1 MVGDPLTDAG
11 GVSRETSTKVGAIG
25 TCQMQIRLEELPDVI
40 SPTSLAAYFQVD
52 RTTLWRWEKT
62 NPHFPKAKRFS
73 ARKTGYLRSEVEKYL
88 NSL

>member
-1 MVGDPLTDAG
+1 MNTQL
-11 GVSRETSTKVGAIG
+11 SN
-25 TCQMQIRLEELPDVI
+25 LPDVI
-40 SPTSLAAYFQVD
+40 SPSVLAKYFQVN

-62 NPHFPKAKRFS
+62 NSRFPKAKRFS